1 MDKPLKKVQVA
12 ALFVSVLLCCW
23 VVRLYA
29 SPEEGKPLKDYDA
42 IVIGDFTVEQNEA
55 TKDVPE
61 SAPAELQ
68 KAVLKAV
75 KQRGPFK
82 HVIDKAKDAS
92 PEAAVD
98 DAEAPKKRVVL
109 SGVIVGFDAGSRSAR
124 MFAGRWG
131 AGAGEM
137 KVRYSYTD
145 AETGTVIAQTEHRG
159 KYYGNKG
166 MDLTGGSEKD
176 AAKGAAKDVGGD
188 VIGDLHKLRGWA
200 RK

>member
-1 MDKPLKKVQVA
+1 MKCECGLCRIARARRVESANSQLNYTHRPEVLMDKPLKKVQVA

-109 SGVIVGFDAGSRSAR
+109 SA
-124 MFAGRWG
+124 
-131 AGAGEM
+131 
-137 KVRYSYTD
+137 
-145 AETGTVIAQTEHRG
+145 
-159 KYYGNKG
+159 
-166 MDLTGGSEKD
+166 
-176 AAKGAAKDVGGD
+176 
-188 VIGDLHKLRGWA
+188 
-200 RK
+200 